1 MKILFIADLESGWRW
16 MDELYNGVRSA
27 AGDELDVIAFK
38 INELPEP
45 QFEGIDVVVD
55 EGSFGGRTDLVEM
68 AHAADVKLWQC
79 LANGIDHVDVATFRR
94 LKFPLA
100 NTSGALSGIALA
112 EHAMFLML
120 SFAKKYAEHES
131 TIRKR
136 GICDPVCTELSKA
149 TLGILGLGASGREL
163 ATRAAA
169 FGMRILGVEPMEI
182 EKEIL
187 AELGIESVVKPE
199 QMNDILPDVDY
210 LSIHVP
216 LAEETRHLIDR
227 KALELMKPSS
237 ILINVARGSIVDE
250 DALLEVLQAGGLCG
264 AGLDVFANE
273 PVDPEH
279 PLLQLDNVL
288 VTPHIA
294 GVTTGTARR
303 RGEAAVENINRLERG
318 EPLRFLVAP

>member
-1 MKILFIADLESGWRW
+1 MRILFIADLESGWLW
-16 MDELYNGVRSA
+16 TDELYKGVRSA
-27 AGDELDVIAFK
+27 AGDEFDVTAFK
-38 INELPEP
+38 INEPPEP

-100 NTSGALSGIALA
+100 NTSGTLSGIALA

-120 SFAKKYAEHES
+120 SFARKYAEHETS
-131 TIRKR
+131 IQKR
-136 GICDPVCTELSKA
+136 AICDPVCTELSKA
-149 TLGILGLGASGREL
+149 TLGIVGLGASGREL

-169 FGMRILGVEPMEI
+169 FGMKILGVEPMEI
-182 EKEIL
+182 EKETL
-187 AELGIESVVKPE
+187 AELGIESVVKPGQLGE
-199 QMNDILPDVDY
+199 ILPEVDY

-216 LAEETRHLIDR
+216 LAEETRHLIDK

-237 ILINVARGSIVDE
+237 VLINVARGPIVDE
-250 DALLEVLQAGGLCG
+250 DALLEVIQAGRIRG

-273 PVDPEH
+273 PVEPEH

-303 RGEAAVENINRLERG
+303 RGEAAVENIQRLVRG
-318 EPLRFLVAP
+318 EPLSFLVVP